1 MNVNVANLYISIS
14 LGLAIVLSATASVV
28 ADEQVRVVG
37 SSTVYPFS
45 TVVAERFGRSTN
57 FKTPIIESTGT
68 GGGFKLFCAGTDL
81 DTVDITNASRAIA
94 PSEEKMCTQNGV
106 TNIIEVKMGYD
117 GIVLA
122 NGLNSRNFS
131 ITTRDIYLALAETVP
146 SENGEF
152 KKNTATLWSDI
163 NPDLPPS
170 KIEVLG
176 PPPTSGTRDA
186 FVNLAM
192 EAGCVSVPA
201 LKQMAEDKD
210 PRFKEIC
217 HTIRKDGAYIE
228 AGENDNL
235 IIQKLTTN
243 ENALGIFGFSFLNQN
258 NDRVKAASINGVQA
272 NFTSIA
278 DGSYVISRPLFFYV
292 KGEKIKSVN
301 SLKPFIETFIS
312 DTSIGQNGYL
322 TYRGLIPMSNQE
334 RTEYQNTITHQLNSL
349 NGGIE

>member
-1 MNVNVANLYISIS
+1 M
-14 LGLAIVLSATASVV
+14 SATASVE

-45 TVVAERFGRSTN
+45 TVVAERFGRATD

-81 DTVDITNASRAIA
+81 NTVDITNASRAIA
-94 PSEEKMCTQNGV
+94 PSELGMCAKNGV
-106 TNIIEVKMGYD
+106 KDIIEVKMGYD

-122 NGLNSRNFS
+122 NGINARSFS

-146 SENGEF
+146 SENGGF
-152 KKNTATLWSDI
+152 KKNTARLWSDV
-163 NPDLPPS
+163 NPNLPPS
-170 KIEVLG
+170 QIEVLG

-192 EAGCVSVPA
+192 ETGCISFQE
-201 LKQMAEDKD
+201 LKNMASGKD
-210 PRFKEIC
+210 PRFKGIC
-217 HTIRKDGAYIE
+217 HTIREDGAYIE

-235 IIQKLTTN
+235 IIQKLTAN

-258 NDRVKAASINGVQA
+258 NDRVKAASINGVEA

-292 KGEKIKSVN
+292 KGEKIKSVK
-301 SLKPFIETFIS
+301 SLKPFVESFIS
-312 DTSIGQNGYL
+312 NASIGKNGYL
-322 TYRGLIPMSNQE
+322 TYRGLIPMGNKE
-334 RTEYQNTITHQLNSL
+334 RIQYQNKVWRQLNSL
-349 NGGIE
+349 KGSIK